1 MGDLYLMYR
10 SEAGTMNIHS
20 RVRQVGARAYGEPCS
35 PVICCPQSFTTTSKQ
50 KDNAGSLKG
59 KPQTTAEEVLFV
71 IRSQA
76 YSRTVFADGTECG
89 HAL

>member
-1 MGDLYLMYR
+1 MGDHYLMHG

-20 RVRQVGARAYGEPCS
+20 LVRQIGARASGEPCS
-35 PVICCPQSFTTTSKQ
+35 PVVCCPQSFTTTSKQ
-50 KDNAGSLKG
+50 KDNAESLNS